1 MEAKVENMIDLR
13 IKCLELALKYN
24 EMNSGQCSL
33 HCIQDMALSFER
45 YILEDS
51 KLPETPFN
59 MDKMLYETMLKIYVE
74 NDKSE
79 EIYEN
84 FDERLRELAKSNN
97 FAK

>member
-1 MEAKVENMIDLR
+1 MVKVENMIDLR

-24 EMNSGQCSL
+24 ETNSGQCSL
-33 HCIQDMALSFER
+33 HCIQDVASSFEK

-59 MDKMLYETMLKIYVE
+59 MDKMLYETMLKIYVG

-79 EIYEN
+79 EIYEK
-84 FDERLRELAKSNN
+84 FDERLQELAKSNN

>member
-13 IKCLELALKYN
+13 IKCLELALKYS
-24 EMNSGQCSL
+24 ETISDKCSF
-33 HCIQDMALSFER
+33 HCIQDVASSFEK
-45 YILEDS
+45 YILEAS

-59 MDKMLYETMLKIYVE
+59 MDKMLYETMLKMYVG

-79 EIYEN
+79 EIHEK
-84 FDERLRELAKSNN
+84 FDERLQELAKSNN

>member
-1 MEAKVENMIDLR
+1 MGAKVENMVDLR

-24 EMNSGQCSL
+24 EMNNGQCPF
-33 HCIQDMALSFER
+33 HCVQDMALSFEK

-59 MDKMLYETMLKIYVE
+59 MDKILYETMLKIYVG

-79 EIYEN
+79 EIHEK
-84 FDERLRELAKSNN
+84 FDERLQELAKSNN